1 MHIIPHNSQ
10 PLQSQ
15 SFNYMGE
22 SLTLITR
29 WNTRGFWNI
38 DVYDNLNDE
47 WITRGEGLSIGGACL
62 TNVNFPFYIV
72 MLAVDP
78 YTVITREALGDTLN
92 IYLVTREEYQDAIS
106 R

>member
-15 SFNYMGE
+15 NFTHMGE
-22 SLTLITR
+22 SLTLNTR
-29 WNTRGFWNI
+29 WNTFGQFWNI
-38 DVYDNLNDE
+38 DVYDNIKGE
-47 WITRGEGLSIGGACL
+47 WITQGEGLNIGGACL

-92 IYLVTREEYQDAIS
+92 IYLVTREEYHDAIA
-106 R
+106 